1 MIWTADLLSRKR
13 PLYQLSHNCRPWSRG
28 LYKLKETRTISC
40 AFCNATFR
48 RTNCIYYQAN
58 TLSHITAVI
67 TAHNCKQL
75 ANHHVGR
82 ALDTRLNQV
91 QKKSCYSDQVFSWE
105 DCEQTYCNTFWPD
118 KTLLLLF
125 DHNEFSE
132 PVLPPSAHF
141 ISKCTSLKNFEIG
154 YSALLLR
161 KVEKER
167 KSPPDGIQ
175 THNFR
180 ML

>member
-48 RTNCIYYQAN
+48 RTSGIYYQAN
-58 TLSHITAVI
+58 TISHITAVI

-82 ALDTRLNQV
+82 ALDILHWSRFKRKAAT
-91 QKKSCYSDQVFSWE
+91 VFRSLAE
-105 DCEQTYCNTFWPD
+105 KTVSKPNTFWPD

-125 DHNEFSE
+125 DHYEFSE